1 MQRNIIIELENCA
14 WHKNVSLSLWKKRSI
29 YLYIIKLKA
38 SNIIK
43 LFKIEYVPQSYNMQA
58 MERKRFAYL

>member
-14 WHKNVSLSLWKKRSI
+14 WHKNVSLSLWKKRS
-29 YLYIIKLKA
+29 

>member
-1 MQRNIIIELENCA
+1 MCHFHYE
-14 WHKNVSLSLWKKRSI
+14 KNVQFI
-29 YLYIIKLKA
+29 FTKA

-58 MERKRFAYL
+58 MEPKRFAYL